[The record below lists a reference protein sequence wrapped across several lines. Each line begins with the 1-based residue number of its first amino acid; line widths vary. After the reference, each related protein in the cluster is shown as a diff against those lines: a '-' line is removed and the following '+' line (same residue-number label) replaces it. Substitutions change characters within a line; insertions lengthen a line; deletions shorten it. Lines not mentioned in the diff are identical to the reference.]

1 MQTTPGLSLW
11 RGRSMKDWFLL
22 SCTTAD
28 CMGRKINNNRKLPGI
43 QGSAGRD
50 TSKNKAQK
58 SEFDFCAFW
67 IDWKRW
73 KNAVKFTRIS
83 RHSGPSVEIRTR
95 GLLNP
100 IQARYQTSPHP
111 VIACRLKQ
119 PTYTT
124 TVLLTFQPLFSNFFK
139 NVAVLF
145 VDKVRRTW

>member
-11 RGRSMKDWFLL
+11 RGRSMKEWFLPF
-22 SCTTAD
+22 CTTAG
-28 CMGRKINNNRKLPGI
+28 CIGRKINNNRKLPGI

-73 KNAVKFTRIS
+73 KNAVKFIRIS

-111 VIACRLKQ
+111 DAVSISLVIIPWGEEKSKRVLKKRGK
-119 PTYTT
+119 YMH
-124 TVLLTFQPLFSNFFK
+124 NFF
-139 NVAVLF
+139 AVF
-145 VDKVRRTW
+145 RSKIG